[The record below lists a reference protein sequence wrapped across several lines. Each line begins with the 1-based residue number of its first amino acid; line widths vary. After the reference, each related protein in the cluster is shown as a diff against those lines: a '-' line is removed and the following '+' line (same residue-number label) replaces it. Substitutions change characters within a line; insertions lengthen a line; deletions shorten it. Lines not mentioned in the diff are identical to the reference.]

1 MKKRGF
7 TLIEVLMAMSIM
19 TVIFGCSLINVKNY
33 SAIGN
38 RMEVE
43 VFGNSLVNFIV
54 ASKKHCRDSG
64 TGGYMYFLSGKN
76 TIQLSCNSSVV
87 KKLKMPEGFSDL
99 YINRAGSKI
108 YIDNKG
114 FTSDACTI
122 RFRDR
127 NGGAHYITVSVGT
140 ANVDFKG

>member
-1 MKKRGF
+1 MKKAGF
-7 TLIEVLMAMSIM
+7 TLIEVLITMSIM
-19 TVIFGCSLINVKNY
+19 TIIFGCSLINVKKCA
-33 SAIGN
+33 SVGN
-38 RMEVE
+38 KMEVQ
-43 VFGNSLVNFIV
+43 VFGSSLVNFIV

-64 TGGYMYFLSGKN
+64 TGGYMYFLAGKN

-122 RFRDR
+122 RFKDRD
-127 NGGAHYITVSVGT
+127 GVAHYVTVSVGT
-140 ANVDFKG
+140 ANVYFKG

>member
-1 MKKRGF
+1 MKKAGF
-7 TLIEVLMAMSIM
+7 TLIEVLIAMSIM
-19 TVIFGCSLINVKNY
+19 TVIFGCSLINVKNC
-33 SAIGN
+33 AAVGN

-54 ASKKHCRDSG
+54 ASKKHCRDSD
-64 TGGYMYFLSGKN
+64 TGGYIYFLASKN
-76 TIQLSCNSSVV
+76 TIQLSCNTSVV

-122 RFRDR
+122 RFKDKI
-127 NGGAHYITVSVGT
+127 GGPHYVTISVGT
-140 ANVDFKG
+140 ANVYFKG